1 MILHEERRPHPA
13 LFNFFGSVSMAKVV
27 CGKCQVGPR
36 LVARPNGE
44 IEAVCPECGQW
55 DTVEEASRIAADPAA
70 DTGLGSFQR
79 GFARSARGN
88 RFAKFETRSQEKPIF
103 RWHAV

>member
-1 MILHEERRPHPA
+1 
-13 LFNFFGSVSMAKVV
+13 MAKVV

-44 IEAVCPECGQW
+44 VEAVCPECGQW
-55 DTVEEASRIAADPAA
+55 DTVEEASRIAADHAA